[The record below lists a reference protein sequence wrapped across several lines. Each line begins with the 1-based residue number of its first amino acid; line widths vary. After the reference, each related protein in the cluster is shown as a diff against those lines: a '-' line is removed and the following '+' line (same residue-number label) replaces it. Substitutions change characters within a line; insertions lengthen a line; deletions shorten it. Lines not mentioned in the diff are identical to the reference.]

1 MPVDY
6 HGPRK
11 VSIWDFS
18 EELVVVMVVK
28 CCLKQAQNN
37 SQEQS
42 KDFPASKVA
51 ALLLIKIPLL
61 SCDVRDYSTMNC
73 GSLW

>member
-6 HGPRK
+6 CGPHK

-42 KDFPASKVA
+42 KDFPAS
-51 ALLLIKIPLL
+51 
-61 SCDVRDYSTMNC
+61 
-73 GSLW
+73 